1 MEVVVVIPFYKD
13 NLTGLEKIAL
23 EQIGKVLSG
32 YPIIAIKPA
41 SLVLTGHAATFPF
54 TSVINFD
61 DNYFKDVQGY
71 NALMLSDVFYKEF
84 LAYEFML
91 IHQLD
96 AFVFSDKLSYWC
108 NQGYDYIGAPWIRVA
123 EYPDFIKAVKSKI
136 QFYYHARFD
145 VQKHGFPSPMQY
157 EFKVGNGGFS
167 LRRVKKFHDLSIS
180 LRHKMDKYLT
190 RTEHEFNE
198 DIFWAIEVNRK
209 RKILK
214 IPAYR
219 KALKFAIEL
228 APAKSLKLNNNEI
241 PFGCHAWDKHLDFWR
256 PIFKNYGYDI

>member
-1 MEVVVVIPFYKD
+1 
-13 NLTGLEKIAL
+13 
-23 EQIGKVLSG
+23 
-32 YPIIAIKPA
+32 
-41 SLVLTGHAATFPF
+41 
-54 TSVINFD
+54 
-61 DNYFKDVQGY
+61 
-71 NALMLSDVFYKEF
+71 
-84 LAYEFML
+84 
-91 IHQLD
+91 
-96 AFVFSDKLSYWC
+96 
-108 NQGYDYIGAPWIRVA
+108 
-123 EYPDFIKAVKSKI
+123 
-136 QFYYHARFD
+136 
-145 VQKHGFPSPMQY
+145 
-157 EFKVGNGGFS
+157 
-167 LRRVKKFHDLSIS
+167 
-180 LRHKMDKYLT
+180 MDKYLT